1 MGNFIL
7 ASASPRRKELLEQ
20 IGMKFDVLIADADE
34 TKVDKTIPVNLYVE
48 ELALIK
54 AAAAAEM
61 LNRAKDKT
69 SLIISADTVV
79 SCDGKILGKP
89 KNEDDAVNMISM
101 LSGRE
106 HEVYTGVCVMR
117 MSDSFSVAGYEKT
130 IVKFNDLS
138 AEMIERYVKTKEYA
152 DKAGGYG
159 IQGKGAV
166 LVEKIDGDYS
176 NVVGLPLSKLCKILE
191 NEFDEKII

>member
-1 MGNFIL
+1 MEKFVL

-20 IGMKFDVLIADADE
+20 IGMKFDILVTDADE
-34 TKVDKTIPVNLYVE
+34 DKVDKNVPVHLYVE

-54 AAAAAEM
+54 AAKAAEA
-61 LNRAKDKT
+61 LTRLGNKNN
-69 SLIISADTVV
+69 IIIAADTVV
-79 SCDGKILGKP
+79 VCDGKILGKP
-89 KNEDDAVNMISM
+89 KDEEDAKSILTM
-101 LSGRE
+101 LSGRC

-117 MSDSFSVAGYEKT
+117 LCDSFSVAGFEKT
-130 IVKFNDLS
+130 IVKFNDLT
-138 AEMIERYVKTKEYA
+138 EELIKKYIKTKEPM

-191 NEFDEKII
+191 AEFEEEIM